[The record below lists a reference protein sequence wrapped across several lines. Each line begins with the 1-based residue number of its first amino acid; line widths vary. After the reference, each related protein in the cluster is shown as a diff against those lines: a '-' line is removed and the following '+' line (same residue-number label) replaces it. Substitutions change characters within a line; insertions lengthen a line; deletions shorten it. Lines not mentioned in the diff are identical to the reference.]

1 MSFRLFH
8 FLECCRRE
16 CWKYVCY
23 NKTHDE
29 DESTAGCSH
38 MHKSGLVQLSVHKKT
53 SAHDVKEME
62 VKSGTL
68 SFCVHVKSQS
78 GRHGQRRGSGGG
90 GGDKRRRIFTC
101 ENETVG
107 SLRCRWWQTI
117 QAAAAEKRWSSEWH
131 RAAGVDIIK
140 QNVVNAKSHTSVSTL
155 KVKGIHHMSGRK
167 TLNLFFYLFT
177 VLARAEATNLS
188 INHPIV
194 MLQVMQKQWSFSKA
208 TIRACAHAVQWF
220 KHQWLNI
227 AKTAKPLEHSHNCH
241 LNILTPSQSRLLTLK
256 KLCVKSLCT
265 SQTLGVFLKC
275 DYGCGPK
282 GWRGWTYLCFGCRES
297 WSICRAVV
305 LSCSAKYLRGS
316 GSFMD

>member
-1 MSFRLFH
+1 MRIKLVSFCLFH

-16 CWKYVCY
+16 CWKYVRY
-23 NKTHDE
+23 NKTHDG

-90 GGDKRRRIFTC
+90 AGDKRRRIFTC

-117 QAAAAEKRWSSEWH
+117 QASAAEKRWSSEWH

-167 TLNLFFYLFT
+167 TFNLFFLSFHST
-177 VLARAEATNLS
+177 GQSGGPNVVAKVTNLS
-188 INHPIV
+188 IKHPTA
-194 MLQVMQKQWSFSKA
+194 MLQVMQNS
-208 TIRACAHAVQWF
+208 
-220 KHQWLNI
+220 
-227 AKTAKPLEHSHNCH
+227 
-241 LNILTPSQSRLLTLK
+241 
-256 KLCVKSLCT
+256 
-265 SQTLGVFLKC
+265 
-275 DYGCGPK
+275 
-282 GWRGWTYLCFGCRES
+282 
-297 WSICRAVV
+297 
-305 LSCSAKYLRGS
+305 
-316 GSFMD
+316 